1 MTHTVSVIMPA
12 YNAAAYVGRAIESA
26 LAQTHPPLEILVV
39 DDGSTDHTADVVA
52 SYEPAV
58 RLVCKPNGGPASAR
72 NLGAKLARGR
82 WLGLL
87 DADDWWQ
94 PNKLSVQLECAT
106 NSKIGL
112 IHCLP
117 DHRTET
123 VPNRILFDDLWKK
136 NWIINSSV
144 LIRRDVF
151 DLLGGFDEAKELISV
166 EDYNFWLRVAAS
178 DWQIVTCQEVLVHY
192 TRGIGISANTD
203 RFMRASLYNID
214 ALQARLG
221 LDAAMADSRR
231 NEIIFEFARQALYE
245 RDLVSARKFFRQALS
260 GDRSPRKALYLMASL
275 LPAPVLNIKRHA
287 AKRLHVQHSPSE
299 RPAEFISNPTLDSP
313 TLGSPTLGSPT
324 LGSVESTGLSPL
336 PYVAS
341 QSLAQ
346 RQLALGVTGFRQPM
360 LVTTIDAEEDFD
372 WDRPFSRSSTTVTSM
387 RSQHLAHRVFDRF
400 GVVPTYLVDYPVA
413 SKPEGHEPLLDLLK
427 DGRCDIGAQLHP
439 WVTPPFVER
448 VSPHNSYQGNL
459 SGELEL
465 AKMRVL
471 TAEIENT
478 FGVRPRIFRAGRYGA
493 GPDTACF
500 LRQLDYK
507 VDSSVLPC
515 WSFRHASGPDFRGV
529 TAWPYWMDEKHSLLE
544 LPISAAIVGRASG
557 LPQYVTSPVFGQTSN
572 RIGLPSALARLGLL
586 ERIKLTPEGITIDE
600 AKRLVRHMIRFG
612 HKVFVLTYHSPSL
625 EIGNTPYV
633 KTAQDLDKFLGWI
646 QEFLE
651 FFLGEMNGRV
661 STWSEV
667 YDLLQTL

>member
-1 MTHTVSVIMPA
+1 MNRTVSVIMPA

-52 SYEPAV
+52 SFEPAV
-58 RLVCKPNGGPASAR
+58 RLVRKPNGGPASAR

-94 PNKLSVQLECAT
+94 PNKLSLQLECAT

-117 DHRTET
+117 DHRSET
-123 VPNRILFDDLWKK
+123 VPNQILFDDLWKK

-178 DWQIVTCQEVLVHY
+178 DWQIVTCQNVLVHY
-192 TRGIGISANTD
+192 TRGIGISANAD

-245 RDLVSARKFFRQALS
+245 RDLVSARKFFRQAIS
-260 GDRSPRKALYLMASL
+260 GDKTPRKALYLMASL

-287 AKRLHVQHSPSE
+287 AKRLHVQHSPSK
-299 RPAEFISNPTLDSP
+299 RPTALVSNSTLD
-313 TLGSPTLGSPT
+313 
-324 LGSVESTGLSPL
+324 SVESTGLSPL
-336 PYVAS
+336 PYVSS
-341 QSLAQ
+341 QTLAQ
-346 RQLALGVTGFRQPM
+346 RQLALGVTGFRQP
-360 LVTTIDAEEDFD
+360 LLLTTVDAEEDFD

-387 RSQHLAHRVFDRF
+387 RSQHLAHRVFERF

-413 SKPEGHEPLLDLLK
+413 SKPEGHEPLRDLLK
-427 DGRCDIGAQLHP
+427 DGQCDIGAQLHP

-448 VSPHNSYQGNL
+448 VSLRNSYQGNL

-478 FGVRPRIFRAGRYGA
+478 FSVRPRIFRAGRYGA
-493 GPDTACF
+493 GPDTASF
-500 LRQLDYK
+500 LQQLDYK

-515 WSFRHASGPDFRGV
+515 WSFRHASGPDFREV
-529 TAWPYWMDEKHSLLE
+529 TAWPYWIDEKRSLLE

-557 LPQYVTSPVFGQTSN
+557 LPQYLTSPVFGQTSN

-600 AKRLVRHMIRFG
+600 AKRLVRHMLRLG

-661 STWSEV
+661 STWGEV
-667 YDLLQTL
+667 YDLLHAL